1 MDRETIQ
8 NQILNF
14 IKREFKVEEDD
25 DNFVSHCNLFEEGFV
40 DSLGIT
46 KLISFLEE
54 TFGVEIKND
63 YFLDDRFFSIQGQAD
78 IIFEL
83 MTVE

>member
-1 MDRETIQ
+1 MDRETIE
-8 NQILNF
+8 NRIVEF

-25 DNFVSHCNLFEEGFV
+25 DNFVTHCNLFEEGYV

-54 TFGVEIKND
+54 TFGVEIKDD
-63 YFLDDRFFSIQGQAD
+63 YFLDDRFFSIKGQAD
-78 IIFEL
+78 MISEL
-83 MTVE
+83 MTGE